1 MKLHS
6 YSISNNWKEVKS
18 EDEARK
24 KAAAAAAR
32 RLGDKVA
39 QDTADDFDQ
48 DEVRKKKSGRGDL
61 KKIISIVLIVIVV
74 IGILVLILLLAGIYF
89 FVYVIVRSWTLINSL
104 YHYINAE
111 NDLTV

>member
-1 MKLHS
+1 MSTWCCSGGSGGGIQYVAECVQPHCA
-6 YSISNNWKEVKS
+6 
-18 EDEARK
+18 EARK

-61 KKIISIVLIVIVV
+61 KKIISKTRGTSRRRSGKVTISEA
-74 IGILVLILLLAGIYF
+74 LAFKIC
-89 FVYVIVRSWTLINSL
+89 
-104 YHYINAE
+104 
-111 NDLTV
+111 